1 MNLDTTAKVESQIYF
16 KWISRKS
23 WKYQSLDDM
32 RAKCLEE
39 DFFMLN
45 IRKLQQS
52 RQHITAHKTILKSI
66 RSQPKNIFLSFISED
81 ETRERQ
87 GA

>member
-32 RAKCLEE
+32 RAKCHEE

-45 IRKLQQS
+45 IRKLQQ
-52 RQHITAHKTILKSI
+52 T
-66 RSQPKNIFLSFISED
+66 SQLLYSGG
-81 ETRERQ
+81 REEFGGQ
-87 GA
+87 GLDVEG